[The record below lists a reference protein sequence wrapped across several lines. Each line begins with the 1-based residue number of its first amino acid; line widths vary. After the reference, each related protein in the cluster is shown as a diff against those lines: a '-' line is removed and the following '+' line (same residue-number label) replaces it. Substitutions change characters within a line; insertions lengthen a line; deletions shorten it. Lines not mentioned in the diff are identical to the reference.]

1 MGLVATSTATAS
13 GTPDVQLS
21 SSASKPL
28 YGESSD
34 VSVAAS
40 LANGQP
46 KGYNLSFRVV
56 LPAGISYGGGST
68 ITPTSISNA
77 PTTGKTTLIFSNVSD
92 LIANSTQALNFKV
105 NHDPLVYEVGDS
117 YQIDYQAFVN
127 TDPRLVPSNTPARA
141 RSTSP
146 RSRNATSPPW
156 SRRSRPTPTV
166 PARCPTPSTPMSS
179 GTPVT

>member
-127 TDPRLVPSNTPARA
+127 TDPRLVPSFNSLGVANAPSYTGSANS
-141 RSTSP
+141 STTTKISAIKITKSEP
-146 RSRNATSPPW
+146 LSLIHI
-156 SRRSRPTPTV
+156 
-166 PARCPTPSTPMSS
+166 
-179 GTPVT
+179 

>member
-1 MGLVATSTATAS
+1 MGLVATSTAAAS

-68 ITPTSISNA
+68 ITENA
-77 PTTGKTTLIFSNVSD
+77 PAGKLSV
-92 LIANSTQALNFKV
+92 
-105 NHDPLVYEVGDS
+105 
-117 YQIDYQAFVN
+117 
-127 TDPRLVPSNTPARA
+127 ARA
-141 RSTSP
+141 RQ
-146 RSRNATSPPW
+146 ATIENW
-156 SRRSRPTPTV
+156 RR
-166 PARCPTPSTPMSS
+166 PAKVR
-179 GTPVT
+179 

>member
-77 PTTGKTTLIFSNVSD
+77 PSL
-92 LIANSTQALNFKV
+92 
-105 NHDPLVYEVGDS
+105 
-117 YQIDYQAFVN
+117 FVN
-127 TDPRLVPSNTPARA
+127 VRRLYSNRHASSVTSGAR
-141 RSTSP
+141 
-146 RSRNATSPPW
+146 
-156 SRRSRPTPTV
+156 
-166 PARCPTPSTPMSS
+166 
-179 GTPVT
+179 